1 MPMIEYE
8 LKEPLNVRIFIPEIN
23 YLLQRF
29 LYICRHPAFIESREQ
44 YSHKLLSVYGGGEEE
59 IWLRH

>member
-1 MPMIEYE
+1 MIEYE

-29 LYICRHPAFIESREQ
+29 LYICRHPAFIESQVESSTVTSFFQ
-44 YSHKLLSVYGGGEEE
+44 YMVEE
-59 IWLRH
+59 RRRFG